1 MGIIESRNKEEARHE
16 ENGVVYYDRG
26 VLTGRDG
33 RKYLRYAIQTHFIEV
48 GEDKC
53 ALIERYVRPLY
64 REGDM
69 LSFGAKVMA
78 MCEKTVRT
86 RDEVKPGFWANLLWR
101 FAGINHTGVGMHEPY
116 KLQLV
121 IDMCGLRRCFA
132 ARLPSPLASTACS
145 TRCAARAWLASTAS
159 TSAPASIAIR
169 SWR

>member
-101 FAGINHTGVGMHEPY
+101 FAGINHTGVGMHEPR

-121 IDMCGLRRCFA
+121 IDICGLPRV
-132 ARLPSPLASTACS
+132 LLAVFCS
-145 TRCAARAWLASTAS
+145 AETTEVSAVCRADTSQPMTR
-159 TSAPASIAIR
+159 
-169 SWR
+169 

>member
-101 FAGINHTGVGMHEPY
+101 FAGINHTGVGMHEPQAAIGHRYLRTAPRAAGGVLQRGY
-116 KLQLV
+116 KALWHPRRVLQGVRQGRGWHRRLLLPLQL
-121 IDMCGLRRCFA
+121 
-132 ARLPSPLASTACS
+132 
-145 TRCAARAWLASTAS
+145 
-159 TSAPASIAIR
+159 R
-169 SWR
+169 SL